1 MTRPTTEALKTEIE
15 ELVEKHNDALKVQQ
29 DAKTRIIEIQAVLK
43 DRADGATND
52 SSTSVSYTHL
62 TLPTKRIV

>member
-15 ELVEKHNDALKVQQ
+15 ELVEKYNNAIQVQQ

-43 DRADGATND
+43 DREDGATEAD
-52 SSTSVSYTHL
+52 TSTTSEN
-62 TLPTKRIV
+62 

>member
-29 DAKTRIIEIQAVLK
+29 NAKTRIIEIQAVLK
-43 DRADGATND
+43 DRADGATEANT
-52 SSTSVSYTHL
+52 STTSEN
-62 TLPTKRIV
+62 